1 MIVAITA
8 RNRCTIAKGR
18 HNIYMNEK
26 QMHMLQAIKTPQD
39 IKQFQ
44 VIREF
49 YDDKEPCV
57 EVAINGINVEFM
69 WQKDIDFVYQWQSCT
84 KSFKQLRN
92 AIKQACRLEEL
103 CR

>member
-1 MIVAITA
+1 
-8 RNRCTIAKGR
+8 
-18 HNIYMNEK
+18 MNEK

-69 WQKDIDFVYQWQSCT
+69 WQKDIDFVYQWQTCT